1 VKITKRQLRKIISEE
16 TAVVTKDAIEDIV
29 MAVLSGEGGAAGLD
43 PIEDELEELEDDEIS
58 LPDEP
63 IEDIVGDVPGVKRHA
78 DGDYVD
84 TTQLESRRVRITT
97 GQLRRII
104 REAMTDYY
112 DNRDKIAMSGMDFSK
127 DDYADPYSVAA
138 TVLASYGGD
147 HAGRNP
153 AEIENDI
160 HRYLEVEKGF
170 DPQSDEIFSTAD
182 DALTAFGKMVGGD
195 PRDY

>member
-16 TAVVTKDAIEDIV
+16 TAVVTKDTIEDIV

-84 TTQLESRRVRITT
+84 TTQLEGRRIKITKQ
-97 GQLRRII
+97 QLRRII
-104 REAMTDYY
+104 REEAG
-112 DNRDKIAMSGMDFSK
+112 KAGVFGSGMEQ
-127 DDYADPYSVAA
+127 AD
-138 TVLASYGGD
+138 LD
-147 HAGRNP
+147 Q
-153 AEIENDI
+153 EQEE
-160 HRYLEVEKGF
+160 L
-170 DPQSDEIFSTAD
+170 
-182 DALTAFGKMVGGD
+182 VGHT
-195 PRDY
+195 

>member
-1 VKITKRQLRKIISEE
+1 MKITKAQLKKLIKEAQWGNFTGGAAPLDVPVRDSGPVPKDQLRKLADIFINDMGMTPEE
-16 TAVVTKDAIEDIV
+16 VLQNPEFVDAGVTDLAQLK
-29 MAVLSGEGGAAGLD
+29 EG
-43 PIEDELEELEDDEIS
+43 IM
-58 LPDEP
+58 
-63 IEDIVGDVPGVKRHA
+63 K
-78 DGDYVD
+78 
-84 TTQLESRRVRITT
+84 ITT
-97 GQLRRII
+97 CQLRRII
-104 REAMTDYY
+104 REAMTDHW

-127 DDYADPYSVAA
+127 DEYADPYSVAA

-160 HRYLEVEKGF
+160 HRYLEVEKGL
-170 DPQSDEIFSTAD
+170 DPQSDEIFSIAD